1 MSRVTLSRASCLPS
15 VLRKPWP
22 HDHSHLQ
29 EALLDEELC
38 SQLSATTPAK
48 ALQKRTQRGEAFHEG
63 WMVQGLKL
71 AKEGSPQ
78 STPGLPLGRVLVKY
92 RGPRT
97 PRSHTLDQELGP
109 WAQAQLWPRLLTEPW
124 FSCLYSKD

>member
-78 STPGLPLGRVLVKY
+78 STPGLPLGRVLVKH

-109 WAQAQLWPRLLTEPW
+109 WAQAQLWP
-124 FSCLYSKD
+124 